1 MMNAQEVADH
11 VPAFATYPYGCVA
24 KANKPLT
31 ETCRPIHNQSAP
43 AGYSINESLDAS
55 ARPDAIWP
63 GAGSIADRILEA
75 TALYGAHT
83 LKAFVTDIS
92 EAFLNVGILD
102 TDAQINGGILPL
114 SNIATLATT
123 CVFGNCESPGAF
135 KILNCVSHLHQQESS
150 IVNNINTPFDI
161 RFYVDDGNAIEP
173 DIGNRLEL
181 CESSLRSSIYD
192 VFGPNSIQEDKT
204 VTWSPLFT
212 SLGYSWN
219 LQAGTVSIPE
229 TKLLRIKEELDR
241 FSRLTSASITEFR
254 SLVGKLR
261 HVATCCKPAGSLMA
275 LLGSGL
281 SSHKVANGKQQRA
294 VTTAMRTELHWW
306 ATFLTPDRF
315 HNLPVEW
322 LGKRENKVNSWIHC
336 YSKQDSGVWL
346 CDHTEGTSVFTPWHT
361 SLLVTI
367 LMAINDNLGN
377 HPTPD
382 RMSHTRIILNEC
394 NIACNINQGSS
405 PQVEVQHL
413 FKSIGAWQLDNRHRI
428 TATTPTWERSPS
440 LSYLSCIFHPN
451 TNVFQTLDPLSTA
464 ASWSPKLS
472 IGKPRLLPSAREV
485 PTAVISSIGSCSA
498 QVSTYLKSGSMNLR
512 RTTKLWS
519 WLGLRSTAAYSA
531 TIKTRKVINTP
542 LTKIRKR
549 LSNGRIGITG
559 TPSWTS
565 LEQPSFSSRP
575 LITGIKTTHN
585 RCNLAL
591 PVCCSA
597 AMRNSSPPLM
607 EPLHGVFSPFSISS
621 SVEAGSSGRPTTHV
635 SASNKQRVI
644 IESNGT
650 MSPFKIG
657 TGKRSTSLNPAKS
670 IRYKSNSTTQKPT
683 NRVEVTSSHLDPL
696 AISFFALYARPSL
709 PSNHEVNG
717 TRRSPLT
724 PSPEVSR
731 LQQLLQCSN
740 ALQKPKVW
748 TRNSSPDIQYESVM
762 QQHYLKPATENWSS
776 VSQVDGL
783 VRPLPDIHASLVG
796 CC

>member
-1 MMNAQEVADH
+1 MSNTMEQQMLQNTHSSSNIHGVKVLPYPHLDSQFTTTILKGINWDLPRLIRAWRGQTSTDSRPNKSLDFGRIEKGTVGYDKQEELKELINHGYGLHWNHPYSGVRPLPKNHLSADQNAEIMNATILKGYKQGRLVMMNAQEVADH
-11 VPAFATYPYGCVA
+11 VPAFATSPYGCVA

-261 HVATCCKPAGSLMA
+261 HVATCC
-275 LLGSGL
+275 
-281 SSHKVANGKQQRA
+281 
-294 VTTAMRTELHWW
+294 
-306 ATFLTPDRF
+306 
-315 HNLPVEW
+315 
-322 LGKRENKVNSWIHC
+322 
-336 YSKQDSGVWL
+336 
-346 CDHTEGTSVFTPWHT
+346 
-361 SLLVTI
+361 
-367 LMAINDNLGN
+367 
-377 HPTPD
+377 
-382 RMSHTRIILNEC
+382 
-394 NIACNINQGSS
+394 
-405 PQVEVQHL
+405 
-413 FKSIGAWQLDNRHRI
+413 
-428 TATTPTWERSPS
+428 
-440 LSYLSCIFHPN
+440 PN

-472 IGKPRLLPSAREV
+472 IGKPRLSPSAREV

-748 TRNSSPDIQYESVM
+748 TQNSSPDIQYESVM

-783 VRPLPDIHASLVG
+783 VRPWPDIHASLVG

>member
-1 MMNAQEVADH
+1 MSNTMEQQMLQNTHSSSNIHGVKVLPYPHLDSQFTTTILKGINWDLPRLIRAWRGQTSTDSRPNKSLDFGRIEKGTVGYDKQEELKELINHGYGLHWNHPYSGVRPLPKNHLSADQNAEIMNATILKGYKQGRLVMMNAQEVADH
-11 VPAFATYPYGCVA
+11 VPAFATSPYGCVA

-261 HVATCCKPAGSLMA
+261 HVATCC
-275 LLGSGL
+275 
-281 SSHKVANGKQQRA
+281 
-294 VTTAMRTELHWW
+294 
-306 ATFLTPDRF
+306 
-315 HNLPVEW
+315 
-322 LGKRENKVNSWIHC
+322 
-336 YSKQDSGVWL
+336 
-346 CDHTEGTSVFTPWHT
+346 
-361 SLLVTI
+361 
-367 LMAINDNLGN
+367 
-377 HPTPD
+377 
-382 RMSHTRIILNEC
+382 
-394 NIACNINQGSS
+394 
-405 PQVEVQHL
+405 
-413 FKSIGAWQLDNRHRI
+413 
-428 TATTPTWERSPS
+428 
-440 LSYLSCIFHPN
+440 PN

-783 VRPLPDIHASLVG
+783 VRPWPDIHASLVG